1 MAAPLSAALAV
12 PAPLVLLPD
21 AQTLAQQVDMAAVAA
36 AVAGGLGMAP
46 APLPGTPVGT
56 PSMQAFQAQQQAD
69 DLFALHQAGLV
80 ADMGAGMPLVAA
92 SQTHSRRT
100 SVIDAMVAAYPAGA
114 LGGAAPH
121 VMQGPP
127 AAGTG
132 TATSASASAV
142 PSPYATPSI
151 AATGGPMPVGHQ
163 RQLSGIPPAVM
174 HGQPAGLVPMDS
186 PAMLATGPHTLAAGT
201 PTSFGQLPFQMGG
214 PHHGHSRHL
223 SLDMA
228 NIRLMAAEAASLQGM
243 PLHGPVPGHS
253 AQMVN
258 ALQLETAAHHHQL
271 QQQLQNIQQLQQ
283 LQQFQMHPKCGPL
296 TIRTTPAT
304 PRTPMPGGMFMGP
317 LAPASLDDSLAQQ
330 QQQQQLLAQSEAPR
344 PLFMHHNS
352 SSVDLGSIASTFS
365 VPQFHPA
372 LSGHMSPV
380 GPYPGMPGMLP
391 QPFYPPQASLLAA
404 TMAGMPNGGDAL
416 NMDDL
421 DDEDDDDDCPD
432 GDYAGRESARRL
444 KAASAAAAARDA
456 AEPAG
461 TSKARKPK
469 AMYKRFRN
477 SFIFFANEQRKQWRR
492 EHPELSKIQN
502 RGFIQD
508 MSKVWNS
515 MSSEEKAP
523 YVQMATEDKRRYEA
537 DVKRFGPL
545 PTSAQSSATSTPKE
559 HAAGAQPAAELPP
572 AKDRPRAEGPATP
585 LATAPASAT
594 ATPALASPL
603 HRPVMTSLSVS
614 PLSVSPLAVTPGMMS
629 PAVAAPG
636 AMICDPFDPD
646 TSQVTLATYHT
657 FLHSAFGQDFSPH
670 AADFDPSC
678 FYSDA
683 MAVDGQGCAD
693 PARLAAW
700 PSGSPMLASEAGA
713 DASAAAGGRAGAN
726 CPPIATLVGTKR
738 KCGSD
743 GQPMTSLPSSIKRF
757 RNSFIYYVNEK
768 RAELQYNADGSP
780 TNVEINNREFLKNM
794 SARWR
799 AMPDDEK
806 APYLQMADDDKERFT
821 RQMREYELEHPGE
834 RERGSKLR
842 RRRSSAGTGAGADGA
857 AQPHDQCLA
866 AAECAGAGLNIALG
880 PTFVP
885 PEMKLEP
892 LPGCHPPCLPA
903 VPEEAGR
910 SLSVVLEDAREGA
923 VDM

>member
-1 MAAPLSAALAV
+1 TTLPVDAAPGPGLAAMALPDTPTAAAAALVEGFQMAALSTPVRASPPINNDPAAFAAAAAAATAAPPQLQLSHLNPTSTATIHMHGPPPAHLPSTHPASTLAAMAAPLSAALAV

-391 QPFYPPQASLLAA
+391 QPFYPPQA
-404 TMAGMPNGGDAL
+404 
-416 NMDDL
+416 
-421 DDEDDDDDCPD
+421 
-432 GDYAGRESARRL
+432 
-444 KAASAAAAARDA
+444 
-456 AEPAG
+456 
-461 TSKARKPK
+461 
-469 AMYKRFRN
+469 
-477 SFIFFANEQRKQWRR
+477 
-492 EHPELSKIQN
+492 
-502 RGFIQD
+502 
-508 MSKVWNS
+508 
-515 MSSEEKAP
+515 
-523 YVQMATEDKRRYEA
+523 
-537 DVKRFGPL
+537 
-545 PTSAQSSATSTPKE
+545 
-559 HAAGAQPAAELPP
+559 
-572 AKDRPRAEGPATP
+572 
-585 LATAPASAT
+585 
-594 ATPALASPL
+594 
-603 HRPVMTSLSVS
+603 
-614 PLSVSPLAVTPGMMS
+614 
-629 PAVAAPG
+629 
-636 AMICDPFDPD
+636 
-646 TSQVTLATYHT
+646 
-657 FLHSAFGQDFSPH
+657 
-670 AADFDPSC
+670 
-678 FYSDA
+678 
-683 MAVDGQGCAD
+683 
-693 PARLAAW
+693 
-700 PSGSPMLASEAGA
+700 
-713 DASAAAGGRAGAN
+713 
-726 CPPIATLVGTKR
+726 
-738 KCGSD
+738 
-743 GQPMTSLPSSIKRF
+743 
-757 RNSFIYYVNEK
+757 
-768 RAELQYNADGSP
+768 
-780 TNVEINNREFLKNM
+780 
-794 SARWR
+794 
-799 AMPDDEK
+799 
-806 APYLQMADDDKERFT
+806 
-821 RQMREYELEHPGE
+821 
-834 RERGSKLR
+834 
-842 RRRSSAGTGAGADGA
+842 
-857 AQPHDQCLA
+857 
-866 AAECAGAGLNIALG
+866 
-880 PTFVP
+880 
-885 PEMKLEP
+885 
-892 LPGCHPPCLPA
+892 
-903 VPEEAGR
+903 
-910 SLSVVLEDAREGA
+910 
-923 VDM
+923 